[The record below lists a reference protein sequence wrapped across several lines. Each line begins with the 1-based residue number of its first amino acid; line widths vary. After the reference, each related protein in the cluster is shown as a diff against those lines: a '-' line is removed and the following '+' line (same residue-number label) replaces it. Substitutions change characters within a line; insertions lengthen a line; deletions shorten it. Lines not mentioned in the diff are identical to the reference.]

1 MSDLG
6 LRTFPGPILVSF
18 LIPILVSGIYS
29 KIACDNE
36 MVACRAR
43 CLLPAAMPE
52 HCPHVCCVKIMFG
65 LLLTNS
71 FVSTTMNSI
80 KCLVN
85 WIPQKIRVRSRNTQ
99 PYLKVVG
106 AEAPSRRAPIL
117 SEENSSTLTPRD
129 FAVWHSPPHRV

>member
-36 MVACRAR
+36 MVACSAR

-65 LLLTNS
+65 LLLTK
-71 FVSTTMNSI
+71 FVRFHNDEFDEMPCKLDSTENPRSI
-80 KCLVN
+80 EKY
-85 WIPQKIRVRSRNTQ
+85 P
-99 PYLKVVG
+99 
-106 AEAPSRRAPIL
+106 
-117 SEENSSTLTPRD
+117 TLP
-129 FAVWHSPPHRV
+129 